1 MKAKYKK
8 SKENWES
15 RIKTIY
21 LELKEAYEETKSDE
35 YIRTGIPSQMTFT
48 NFLIMNMNYPY
59 NEAVEITECYQKWK
73 DMFEK

>member
-1 MKAKYKK
+1 MKAEYKK

-48 NFLIMNMNYPY
+48 NFLIMNMNYSD